1 MPLTC
6 ILSSEGFT
14 TIRTFKF
21 LFRKFVNAI
30 YVTLKV
36 MFSCKTMITV
46 RIIAN
51 KWFHSINLMSSLVS
65 LHVEFTSKASVAY
78 WTSKSFFLIL
88 WFLSIIEQNFHSIL
102 QLQFLCCLFFR
113 DIIFDFNHI

>member
-14 TIRTFKF
+14 AIRTFKF

-30 YVTLKV
+30 YVTLKI
-36 MFSCKTMITV
+36 MFSCKTMITI

-51 KWFHSINLMSSLVS
+51 KWLHSINLMSSLVS
-65 LHVEFTSKASVAY
+65 LHVKFTSKASVAY
-78 WTSKSFFLIL
+78 WTSKSFILIF
-88 WFLSIIEQNFHSIL
+88 WFSSFIGQNFHSVL
-102 QLQFLCCLFFR
+102 QLEFLRCLFFW
-113 DIIFDFNHI
+113 DIIFDF